1 MITDYSIRQKKILLI
16 PEFSEPGG
24 AMTYATELM
33 RFYYE
38 SGYEIVVCLPLS
50 SQQNSVMDVIRAF
63 NIECVTIR
71 ERWRGFKHFWRY
83 SPFNYLLDFILM
95 YKTYSKIKP
104 DVIVVSNVCPESYLG
119 LAILSTPFI
128 SIQHTYHL
136 FFKPLNGRSRFVSNL
151 FYKLNNFCLQKI
163 FKNNNKKIVA
173 VSEFSKKQ
181 LLTSFVLPPENIS
194 VIYNYGLRNIPESS
208 VTSED
213 DKIQILTFGHVREY
227 KNPLFWIK
235 VAKQVIS
242 TLPGKD
248 IEFIWGGEGEL
259 LEECKQNVNTLNMNK
274 KIKFI
279 GFTNETSQ
287 LYTSASLYFQPSL
300 IESHGIAVVEAMSY
314 SLPCVVANIG
324 GLTESV
330 ENGVNGY
337 LLPPNNITEMSNAI
351 ITIINNEKI
360 RKEMGEHSLQFYNEK
375 FSFDIWKQRM
385 NKLHENI
392 FLNKN
397 KI

>member
-1 MITDYSIRQKKILLI
+1 M
-16 PEFSEPGG
+16 
-24 AMTYATELM
+24 
-33 RFYYE
+33 
-38 SGYEIVVCLPLS
+38 
-50 SQQNSVMDVIRAF
+50 
-63 NIECVTIR
+63 
-71 ERWRGFKHFWRY
+71 
-83 SPFNYLLDFILM
+83 
-95 YKTYSKIKP
+95 
-104 DVIVVSNVCPESYLG
+104 
-119 LAILSTPFI
+119 
-128 SIQHTYHL
+128 
-136 FFKPLNGRSRFVSNL
+136 
-151 FYKLNNFCLQKI
+151 
-163 FKNNNKKIVA
+163 
-173 VSEFSKKQ
+173 
-181 LLTSFVLPPENIS
+181 
-194 VIYNYGLRNIPESS
+194 
-208 VTSED
+208 
-213 DKIQILTFGHVREY
+213 
-227 KNPLFWIK
+227 
-235 VAKQVIS
+235 AKQVIS

-360 RKEMGEHSLQFYNEK
+360 RKEMGEQSLQFYNEK